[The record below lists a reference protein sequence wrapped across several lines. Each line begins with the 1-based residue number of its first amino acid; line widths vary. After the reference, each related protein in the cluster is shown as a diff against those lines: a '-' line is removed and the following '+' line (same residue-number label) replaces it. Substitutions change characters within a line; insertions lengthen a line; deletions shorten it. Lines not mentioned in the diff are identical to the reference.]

1 MGDLRTTQGEKPPVP
16 VREQKWHRSTM
27 FVIIVQVALAVTLIG
42 FFIKI
47 PRYTLANGYVTTYDW
62 AEVRP
67 PVSGVVKA
75 IHVKTGATVKAGD
88 LLVELNSEVEE
99 ANLAEAQ
106 TTLQQLKSNKDKRI
120 VEMQVEIDRRTVTL
134 DEEKRLNKENIAKA
148 ELELKTAQTTYNLT
162 KELVEK
168 GLKAASNLETD
179 HARVQ
184 LAELNLKILKDK
196 DFKPFE
202 DLIKRD
208 EEKFKK
214 ELTAYD
220 KQVEAQEERIK
231 RLEAVLETR
240 RIRAPIDGHVVRYT
254 FVPGELLQ
262 PSSVI
267 YEIFHGD
274 MELKLR
280 VNERYASKVAIGQR
294 YRAELSSMKGVRN
307 YYFYG
312 HVQYLRNVIQADGNT
327 TYRVAYCS
335 FDPGPYEV
343 TMGTTCEARIY
354 YGKSSFWF
362 YLFGLD
368 L

>member
-1 MGDLRTTQGEKPPVP
+1 MGDIRTTQGEKPPVP
-16 VREQKWHRSTM
+16 VREQKWHRSTT
-27 FVIIVQVALAVTLIG
+27 FVVTVQVLLVVVLTG
-42 FFIKI
+42 TFVKI

-67 PVSGVVKA
+67 PVSGVVKV

-120 VEMQVEIDRRTVTL
+120 VEMEIDIERRTVTL
-134 DEEKRLNKENIAKA
+134 NEEKRLNHENIAKA
-148 ELELKTAQTTYNLT
+148 ELELSTAQTTLKLT
-162 KELVEK
+162 RELVEK
-168 GLKAASNLETD
+168 GLKAATNLETD
-179 HARVQ
+179 LAREK
-184 LAELNLKILKDK
+184 LAALNLKILKDK
-196 DFKPFE
+196 DFTPFE
-202 DLIKRD
+202 ELIQRD
-208 EEKFKK
+208 QEKYKK
-214 ELTAYD
+214 ELAAYD
-220 KQVEAQEERIK
+220 KQVEAQEERIR

-240 RIRAPIDGHVVRYT
+240 RIRAPIDGRVVRYT

-274 MELKLR
+274 LELKLR
-280 VNERYASKVAIGQR
+280 ISERYASKVAVGQK
-294 YRAELSSMKGVRN
+294 YRAELSTMRGVRS

-312 HVQYLRNVIQADGNT
+312 EVQYLRNVIQADGNT

-368 L
+368 W